1 MNPRLP
7 IIVVLCAAIAA
18 GAYFFFGRET
28 WVSTVIL
35 TVPASKLASG
45 NAQAAG
51 VAGENF
57 AAGTS
62 SDAAKKPALDWKRI
76 AAMAKF
82 LESGGGDAPSFP
94 EVTEEDIARFL
105 AKHGETPANLVAAS
119 EALHDPSLVYRA
131 LELFPNSP
139 LVLLA
144 VMQRRGGPWLEP
156 GEFSAVD
163 PERMALIERF
173 KAADPNNPLP
183 WIFSAAALFT
193 SGQTADGVAA
203 IRAALERPAFYSY
216 FPERCAATQRL
227 YEDIGLHPLE
237 ASLLAMAGQTIPHM
251 AATQQASRRLMDWQK
266 AATESGDTAGAADAT
281 RLTYALGR
289 TFATPEA
296 SRWIIDQHVG
306 IAIEKRALEAL
317 PADAQPD
324 WLTVT
329 PAQRL
334 AEMEKQKQAMI
345 DVTPEASDFA
355 WIISSQNEQVLA
367 EGLRR
372 LRSDGEFSALTWLKA
387 QRK

>member
-1 MNPRLP
+1 MKFRIL
-7 IIVVLCAAIAA
+7 LTTALLACLAA
-18 GAYFFFGRET
+18 GIYLFHGGET
-28 WVSTVIL
+28 TPSTVPQSP
-35 TVPASKLASG
+35 PAGSADGASVG
-45 NAQAAG
+45 DAPT
-51 VAGENF
+51 AGES
-57 AAGTS
+57 GKD
-62 SDAAKKPALDWKRI
+62 SDSVKKPAVDWKHFS
-76 AAMAKF
+76 AMMEAGF
-82 LESGGGDAPSFP
+82 NNENFDPFP
-94 EVTEEDIARFL
+94 KITPEDIARFL

-119 EALHDPSLVYRA
+119 EALHDPRLVYRA

-144 VMQRRGGPWLEP
+144 VMQRRGGPWPEP
-156 GEFSAVD
+156 GEFSTVD

-203 IRAALERPAFYSY
+203 IRAALDRPAFYSY
-216 FPERCAATQRL
+216 FPERCEATQRL
-227 YEDIGLHPLE
+227 YEDLGLHPLE

-281 RLTYALGR
+281 RLAYALGR
-289 TFATPEA
+289 TFATPET

-306 IAIEKRALEAL
+306 IAIEKRALEAQ

-355 WIISSQNEQVLA
+355 WIVSSQNEQVLA

-372 LRSDGEFSALTWLKA
+372 LRNDGEFSALTWLKA
-387 QRK
+387 QKK